1 MPKPRLIRLD
11 RAVAT
16 AFPELE
22 DPAEAIRDGRVAVAG
37 KVRDN
42 PASMVARDAPL
53 HLDRETGL
61 RGTRKLAPALERFP
75 VRPEGAVVLDAGASA
90 GGFTQAMLD
99 AGAAKVYAV
108 DVGFGQ
114 LMGSLRQRE
123 DVVVLE
129 RTNVADLR
137 PALVPDPVDVAT
149 LDLGYLALAEALPQ
163 LEQLRWAP
171 DARLV
176 ALVKPMFELRLA
188 AAPEDAA
195 TLLAARDAAAEG
207 AARAGWRVE
216 GWMHSAV
223 TGANGARELFL
234 FAVRAGRTGRPELD
248 SNQRPSP

>member
-1 MPKPRLIRLD
+1 MPKPRLIRLE

-22 DPAEAIRDGRVAVAG
+22 DPGAAIREGRVAVAG
-37 KVRDN
+37 QVRDN
-42 PASMVARDAPL
+42 PASMVAREAAL
-53 HLDRETGL
+53 ALDPDSSL

-108 DVGFGQ
+108 DVGYGQ
-114 LMGSLRQRE
+114 LVGSLRQRD

-129 RTNVADLR
+129 RTNVAGLG
-137 PALVPDPVDVAT
+137 PGVVPDPVDVVT

-163 LEQLRWAP
+163 LEQLRYAP
-171 DARLV
+171 GARLV

-188 AAPEDAA
+188 DPPEDEPA
-195 TLLAARDAAAEG
+195 LMRARDAAAAG
-207 AARAGWRVE
+207 AQRAGWRIE
-216 GWMHSAV
+216 DWIHSPV
-223 TGANGARELFL
+223 TGSRGARELFI
-234 FAVRAGRTGRPELD
+234 FGVRAG
-248 SNQRPSP
+248 